1 MLIQQAP
8 KKSKHQAAI
17 RRATIAGIS
26 MIALFS
32 GTIGLWA
39 AAATLSGAVMG
50 GGQFVV
56 DTSVKKIQH
65 GTGGIVGEL
74 NVREGQRVREGD
86 LLVRLDETVTRANL
100 QVVSKQLDEFVSR
113 QARLEAERD
122 SLSAVPT
129 PPEFTNRLNEP
140 AIAKIMS
147 TERTLFDARRA
158 ARDAQKDQLRKRI
171 SQSQDEIKGLRA
183 QQDSKASEAAFIA
196 EELKGVR
203 ELYEKNLVQLPRLN
217 ALERDGAS
225 IEGQRGQL
233 IAAVAQAEGRIA
245 ETSFQMIQV
254 DEQMRAEAMQELR
267 EMQGKIA
274 EYTERKIAAE
284 DQLKRTD
291 IRSPSTGFVHQL
303 NVHTVGGVI
312 SPAEPVMLIVPEN
325 DELDLEARDPAVR
338 YRPGGHRPEGLGSRP
353 CFPCALDPGAARH
366 GVADFG
372 RRHQRSAHRRLVLYD
387 PRRAAGGRDQA
398 SRPSPADRRHAGGSL
413 RRGERTHPVRIPQQA
428 PDGAGRAGVPRA
440 LRLNNAPHS
449 QSAALLSGSLRIFLC
464 LQAWAD
470 GSRVTSRVATLAS
483 CNR

>member
-17 RRATIAGIS
+17 RRATIAGAS
-26 MIALFS
+26 MIALFG

-39 AAATLSGAVMG
+39 GTATLSGAVMA

-56 DTSVKKIQH
+56 DSSIKKIQH

-74 NVREGQRVREGD
+74 NVREGQRVGEGE

-100 QVVSKQLDEFVSR
+100 QVVSKQLDEFVAR

-122 SLSAVPT
+122 SLPAVPT
-129 PPEFTNRLNEP
+129 PPEFADRMSEP

-147 TERTLFDARRA
+147 SERTLFEARRA
-158 ARDAQKDQLRKRI
+158 ARDAQKDQLKKRI
-171 SQSQDEIKGLRA
+171 SQSQDEITGLRA
-183 QQDSKASEAAFIA
+183 QQTSKAREATLIT

-225 IEGQRGQL
+225 IDGQRGQL

-274 EYTERKIAAE
+274 EYTERRVAAE

-291 IRSPSTGFVHQL
+291 IRSPSPGFVHQL

-312 SPAEPVMLIVPEN
+312 SPAEPVMFIVPDN
-325 DELDLEARDPAVR
+325 DTLDLEARVQPSDIDQVAIGQKATVRVHASHARSIPELHGAV
-338 YRPGGHRPEGLGSRP
+338 SRISADVTNDQRTGASYYTIRV
-353 CFPCALDPGAARH
+353 AL
-366 GVADFG
+366 
-372 RRHQRSAHRRLVLYD
+372 
-387 PRRAAGGRDQA
+387 
-398 SRPSPADRRHAGGSL
+398 PADEIKRLGHLRLIAGMQAEVFVQVN
-413 RRGERTHPVRIPQQA
+413 ERTPFEYLVKPLEEQIA
-428 PDGAGRAGVPRA
+428 RAFRE
-440 LRLNNAPHS
+440 H
-449 QSAALLSGSLRIFLC
+449 
-464 LQAWAD
+464 
-470 GSRVTSRVATLAS
+470 
-483 CNR
+483 